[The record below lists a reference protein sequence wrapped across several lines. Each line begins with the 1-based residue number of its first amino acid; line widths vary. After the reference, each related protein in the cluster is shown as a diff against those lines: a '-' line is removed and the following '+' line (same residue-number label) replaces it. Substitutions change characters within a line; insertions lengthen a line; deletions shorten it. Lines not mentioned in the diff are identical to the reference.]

1 MTCIW
6 SSTTICVLP
15 ERSRQTFLYSNT
27 SGNLHCMTGVGNL
40 SVNKIKTQIR
50 QKQNVSF
57 REMQM
62 KLWGIK
68 KWMLLKNIGKNVTRK
83 STIFDIKNILV
94 IYDLWFHSDKKI
106 KNRYLNDELIWER
119 TINTTESKASKK
131 NPFSFSHV
139 YEGPAWCGFMYNSW
153 NRCSFSLLLNGSN
166 RKGNDPPKST
176 Q

>member
-1 MTCIW
+1 MRR
-6 SSTTICVLP
+6 STAHDKFDFLTSASVGIKRVTLGSISNSDDLHLIIDDYL
-15 ERSRQTFLYSNT
+15 RASREVTPNFPVFKYLWKSALHDGSRKPLCESNT
-27 SGNLHCMTGVGNL
+27 S
-40 SVNKIKTQIR
+40 KT
-50 QKQNVSF
+50 NVSF

-131 NPFSFSHV
+131 
-139 YEGPAWCGFMYNSW
+139 
-153 NRCSFSLLLNGSN
+153 
-166 RKGNDPPKST
+166 KSPLFLSRVWRPRMVWFYV
-176 Q
+176 

>member
-1 MTCIW
+1 
-6 SSTTICVLP
+6 
-15 ERSRQTFLYSNT
+15 
-27 SGNLHCMTGVGNL
+27 
-40 SVNKIKTQIR
+40 
-50 QKQNVSF
+50 
-57 REMQM
+57 MQM

-94 IYDLWFHSDKKI
+94 IYDLWFHSDKKV
-106 KNRYLNDELIWER
+106 KNRFLNDELIWER

-131 NPFSFSHV
+131 NPLSFSHV

-176 Q
+176 QGEIYKFAAVEGYVINTFVKCRSNTPQSVSISRWYKQRPDLLAHTWSNACLWS